1 MNDLV
6 KAMVELHEKRE
17 VTHECV
23 TELQWLRNLCEERP
37 ALSDAQWDRLALLA
51 CELSDIYAK
60 GFNAG
65 QGLQRKRSNI
75 VNPAPVVRAN
85 GVKPK
90 RIPAGMTKEK
100 AEKRKAPAV
109 ALDFNLGDL
118 GL

>member
-6 KAMVELHEKRE
+6 KAMEELHGAKRE

-23 TELQWLRNLCEERP
+23 TDLQWLRELCNERP
-37 ALSDAQWDRLALLA
+37 ALTDAQWDRLALLA

-75 VNPAPVVRAN
+75 VNPEPVVRAN

-90 RIPAGMTKEK
+90 RIPTGMTKEK
-100 AEKRKAPAV
+100 AAKRV